1 MGSSAPAE
9 SHEPDDAAFEAALCS
24 TADVVESVCS
34 PNNVS
39 YLAYHICAF
48 PVPAASRRA
57 AAHAVL
63 LSTRAAGMHDAKAA
77 LVEAMVSFHHGYQAL
92 QRGIARQ

>member
-1 MGSSAPAE
+1 MKLCIASYS
-9 SHEPDDAAFEAALCS
+9 EPFYP
-24 TADVVESVCS
+24 T
-34 PNNVS
+34 
-39 YLAYHICAF
+39 LAIPGVICAF
-48 PVPAASRRA
+48 PIPAASRRA

-63 LSTRAAGMHDAKAA
+63 LSTRAASMHDAKAA